1 MKNDMIHRPRRLRRN
16 DALRAM
22 VRETRL
28 TRDDFV
34 LPLLKIGMKF
44 PLRATREQVFAE
56 IEVLEVT
63 EDGKRFQ
70 ATGDKST

>member
-1 MKNDMIHRPRRLRRN
+1 MYVLLEPNALKKAGDVVEVPVGFLRP
-16 DALRAM
+16 
-22 VRETRL
+22 
-28 TRDDFV
+28 DFV